1 MAHPI
6 KHAESSAR
14 KFGGKAED
22 YLAIH
27 NWFDESKAFLSDFR
41 HRALRHH
48 AEGIFLCEKVFG
60 TAITNSGTTL
70 LPGLWGGDGE
80 GASPRRNCRAL
91 RRSHPLRVVWRA
103 FRTAARL
110 LRHSSCWSA
119 AAWFAS

>member
-14 KFGGKAED
+14 KFGGKAKD

-60 TAITNSGTTL
+60 TAITNSDGN
-70 LPGLWGGDGE
+70 PVPCAMWGNSMSKKTWVAFPRHRTGSCRSSHNVGCM
-80 GASPRRNCRAL
+80 AS
-91 RRSHPLRVVWRA
+91 V
-103 FRTAARL
+103 
-110 LRHSSCWSA
+110 
-119 AAWFAS
+119 